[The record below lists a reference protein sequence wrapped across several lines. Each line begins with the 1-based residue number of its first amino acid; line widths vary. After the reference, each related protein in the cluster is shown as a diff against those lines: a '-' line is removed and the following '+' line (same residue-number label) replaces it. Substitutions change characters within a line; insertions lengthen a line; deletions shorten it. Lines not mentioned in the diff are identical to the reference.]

1 MSCRS
6 TFAKATQFHDVKLKP
21 KTGLFSVAVIAAADG
36 AERRALELRLDMRRD
51 RFETDDAHELPYL
64 ALLNFAERL
73 D

>member
-1 MSCRS
+1 MN
-6 TFAKATQFHDVKLKP
+6 VML
-21 KTGLFSVAVIAAADG
+21 GILGVAVVLHLVAFG
-36 AERRALELRLDMRRD
+36 SELRLDMRRD